1 MKRFIVSVLC
11 VSVFFIGLE
20 ALVEKA
26 GATFKSDEKALE
38 LLAKARRAIGGEA
51 AIGNVRSMTI
61 AGKVTKTFE
70 IDGAAR
76 SENGEVE
83 INFELPNKMTRQM
96 KLGSGDASALGDK
109 QIDVLVMKEEK
120 DNVQFRTENPEAPRK
135 IIVKKVDGTEQEINV
150 GDRIPFVIRKDD
162 GNTIVSEDGK
172 AASDDD
178 KRVVVRRLEN
188 LLPVSKIRSNELFRT
203 TLALLLSAPEG
214 MDVSYTYA
222 GEGSVDGV
230 SCDIIAAND
239 GGSTLKLY
247 LDKSTSLPRMMTYQG
262 PKQFMIRI
270 DKDRAPVT
278 EGDTKIFTRTMKEQE
293 IAEFQVKFSDFR
305 SVGGLQLPH
314 RWTQTIAGKDDEV
327 IDITAFEINPANIA
341 EKFKEIPVRTFVRTR
356 KEQ

>member
-1 MKRFIVSVLC
+1 
-11 VSVFFIGLE
+11 
-20 ALVEKA
+20 
-26 GATFKSDEKALE
+26 
-38 LLAKARRAIGGEA
+38 
-51 AIGNVRSMTI
+51 
-61 AGKVTKTFE
+61 
-70 IDGAAR
+70 
-76 SENGEVE
+76 
-83 INFELPNKMTRQM
+83 
-96 KLGSGDASALGDK
+96 
-109 QIDVLVMKEEK
+109 
-120 DNVQFRTENPEAPRK
+120 
-135 IIVKKVDGTEQEINV
+135 
-150 GDRIPFVIRKDD
+150 
-162 GNTIVSEDGK
+162 
-172 AASDDD
+172 
-178 KRVVVRRLEN
+178 VRRLEN

>member
-1 MKRFIVSVLC
+1 
-11 VSVFFIGLE
+11 
-20 ALVEKA
+20 
-26 GATFKSDEKALE
+26 
-38 LLAKARRAIGGEA
+38 
-51 AIGNVRSMTI
+51 
-61 AGKVTKTFE
+61 
-70 IDGAAR
+70 
-76 SENGEVE
+76 
-83 INFELPNKMTRQM
+83 
-96 KLGSGDASALGDK
+96 
-109 QIDVLVMKEEK
+109 MKEEK